1 MSDTVPA
8 SARVAIIGGG
18 ILGCSVLYHLARR
31 GWREIVLLER
41 TELTAGSTWH
51 AAGNTPHFSTSLNL
65 SRIQH
70 ESTKLY
76 QTLEAET
83 GQAVQFHRT
92 GSLRLASVP
101 NRMDEY
107 RFHAAKA
114 KTIGLP
120 FHLVTPAEIARLHPL
135 ITTDGVLGAAHNPED
150 GHVDPSSVTQALAAG
165 ARARG
170 AQVLRH
176 TRATGVEHR
185 PDGRW
190 RIDTDKGA
198 ITADIVVN
206 AAGTWAR
213 EIGALAGLDLPIVAI
228 EHQYLV
234 FDAMPEV
241 MALKAEPPIVREVDV
256 SYYLRQERQGMLLG
270 PYERNPVPFGA
281 HGVPKSFGADLLP
294 PDLDRLEPIIE
305 GAFRR
310 MPCLAKAGMKRVV
323 NGPITYTPDG
333 NALLGPAPGQANH
346 YLACGYS
353 FGITQAGGSGR
364 WLADLIVDGYPP
376 FDLFELDPRRY
387 GRYAALDWTIARCKD
402 IYADEYAIAYPNQER
417 PVGRD
422 ARLGPLH
429 ATLKAKG
436 AVFGSRNGW
445 ERPQWFAAKGETPE
459 DKLSFRRTNWF
470 APMQREARMVREKG
484 GLLDLSSFSKYE
496 VGGPDAAKLLDRL
509 VANKLPKKIGGIAL
523 CHMLLANGYIRSEVT
538 VTRLAEDR
546 FFLVTAAAA
555 QLYDLDWIRQH
566 VAHEERVTVEDLSE
580 AWGCLVVA
588 GPQSRAALSRHTN
601 ADLGNAAFPWRTMRP
616 IVIAGAEVRALR
628 LNYVGE
634 LGWEL
639 FMPAAD
645 LPKVYAALSGEGL
658 GDFGFR
664 AMDSL
669 RIEKSYRGWGSDINT
684 EVTPLEAGF
693 DRFVAL
699 DKGDFIGRDALL
711 KQKAE
716 GVRKRVVTLSVE
728 ASDTDARGNE
738 PVFDGDRVVGITT
751 SGTYGAWTRQ
761 SLAIAY
767 VDADRAAPGTALSVE
782 LMGERRAARV
792 IPDSP
797 FDPENVRLRG

>member
-8 SARVAIIGGG
+8 SARVVVIGGG
-18 ILGCSVLYHLARR
+18 IVGCSVLYHLAKR
-31 GWREIVLLER
+31 GWRELVLLER

-70 ESTKLY
+70 ESTTLY
-76 QTLEAET
+76 QVLEAET

-101 NRMDEY
+101 DRMDEY

-120 FHLVTPAEIARLHPL
+120 FHVVGPKEIERLHPL

-165 ARARG
+165 ARNRG

-176 TRATGVEHR
+176 TKVTGVAQLG
-185 PDGRW
+185 DGRW
-190 RIDTDKGA
+190 RVTTDKGA

-213 EIGALAGLDLPIVAI
+213 EIGALSGLDLPIVAI

-270 PYERNPVPFGA
+270 PYERTPVPFGA
-281 HGVPKSFGADLLP
+281 HGVPRSFGADLLP
-294 PDLDRLEPIIE
+294 PDLDRLEPIID

-310 MPCLAKAGMKRVV
+310 MPCLAQAGMKRVV

-333 NALLGPAPGQANH
+333 NGLLGPAPGQANH

-387 GRYAALDWTIARCKD
+387 GRYATLDWTIERCKD
-402 IYADEYAIAYPNQER
+402 IYADEYAIVYPNQER
-417 PVGRD
+417 TVGRD
-422 ARLGPLH
+422 ARLSPLH

-445 ERPQWFAAKGETPE
+445 ERPQWFAQKGEAPE
-459 DKLSFRRTNWF
+459 DELSFRRSNWF
-470 APMQREARMVREKG
+470 APMQREALMVRDKG

-496 VGGPDAAKLLDRL
+496 VTGPDAARLLNRL
-509 VANKLPKKIGGIAL
+509 VANKLPRKTGGIAL

-538 VTRLAEDR
+538 ITRLAEDR

-566 VAHEERVTVEDLSE
+566 VASGERVTVEDLSE
-580 AWGCLVVA
+580 TWGCLVVA
-588 GPQSRAALSRHTN
+588 GPQSRAALARHTD

-616 IVIAGAEVRALR
+616 ITIAGADVRALR

-639 FMPAAD
+639 FMPVAD

-684 EVTPLEAGF
+684 EVTPFEAGF

-699 DKGDFIGRDALL
+699 DKGDFIGRDALAR
-711 KQKAE
+711 QKAA
-716 GVRKRVVTLSVE
+716 GVKKRVVTLAVQ
-728 ASDTDARGNE
+728 ATDTDARGNE
-738 PVFDGDRVVGITT
+738 PVFAGGKVVGITT
-751 SGTYGAWTRQ
+751 SGTYGASTKQ

-767 VDADRAAPGTALSVE
+767 LDADRATPGTALAVE
-782 LMGERRAARV
+782 LMGERRTAQV

-797 FDPENVRLRG
+797 FDPGNERLKG